1 MRRKF
6 ADMLHEKMKHNK
18 DIYLITGDLGYGL
31 WDRIRDDFPDRF
43 FNVGS
48 SEMAMMGMG
57 IGLAMDGKIPFVYSI
72 TPFAIYR
79 PFEMIRNYLDHE
91 GIPVH
96 VVGGGRDRDY
106 GYLGFSHWADDDKR
120 IMSVFDNITKYHP
133 EDEGDLGIY
142 LNNVLEFSPTEP
154 TYLNLKR

>member
-1 MRRKF
+1 M
-6 ADMLHEKMKHNK
+6 AVND

-31 WDRIRDDFPDRF
+31 WDKIKDTFPDRF
-43 FNVGS
+43 YNVGS

-91 GIPVH
+91 KIPVNII
-96 VVGGGRDRDY
+96 GGGRDQDY
-106 GYLGFSHWADDDKR
+106 GYLGFSHWAEDDKK
-120 IMSVFDNITKYHP
+120 IMTQFNNIANAWP
-133 EDEGDLGIY
+133 ENEDHLQKCMDY
-142 LNNVLEFSPTEP
+142 CLEKIGPV
-154 TYLNLKR
+154 YINLKR